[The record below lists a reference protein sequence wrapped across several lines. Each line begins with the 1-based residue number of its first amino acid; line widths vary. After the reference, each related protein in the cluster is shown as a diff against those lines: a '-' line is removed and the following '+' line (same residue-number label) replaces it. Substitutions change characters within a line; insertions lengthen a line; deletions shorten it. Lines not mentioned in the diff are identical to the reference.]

1 MTQKSLRFGIGNS
14 ESLHS
19 ATWKLWTETSGG
31 NSEVYLACRSLG
43 GELKASMHQS
53 RNWHIAFSESTYQEK
68 VAGVIPSLN
77 SRFTDRW
84 PQPPDIANGV
94 TLAFRIVTP
103 STAVTSNTKVKNPNK
118 LVWIPTPSETRAIE
132 IYVLITTTQARI
144 PEWPGKES
152 MGTDLIG
159 SFQLNNGNT
168 VWAVSYELDAP
179 DFSKLRKGT
188 GHLFK
193 GKKKSDLKNSDN
205 LRALVFGDEPDGSR
219 VIYDVD
225 VRLGTG

>member
-1 MTQKSLRFGIGNS
+1 MTQKSLRFGIGDKA
-14 ESLHS
+14 SLHS
-19 ATWKLWTETSGG
+19 ATWKLWTEMSGG

-43 GELKASMHQS
+43 GELKASMHQTG
-53 RNWHIAFSESTYQEK
+53 NWHIAFSESTYQKK
-68 VAGVIPSLN
+68 VAGAIPNLS
-77 SRFTDRW
+77 SRFTDQW

-103 STAVTSNTKVKNPNK
+103 ATAVTSNAEVKNPNK
-118 LVWIPTPSETRAIE
+118 IVWIPTPSETKAIE
-132 IYVLITTTQARI
+132 INILITSPQARI

-152 MGTDLIG
+152 MGTGLIG

-168 VWAVSYELDAP
+168 VWAVSHEIDAP
-179 DFSKLRKGT
+179 DFSKLGKGT

-193 GKKKSDLKNSDN
+193 GKTKTDLKNSDN
-205 LRALVFGDEPDGSR
+205 FRALVFGEEPDGSR

-225 VRLGTG
+225 VRLGTS